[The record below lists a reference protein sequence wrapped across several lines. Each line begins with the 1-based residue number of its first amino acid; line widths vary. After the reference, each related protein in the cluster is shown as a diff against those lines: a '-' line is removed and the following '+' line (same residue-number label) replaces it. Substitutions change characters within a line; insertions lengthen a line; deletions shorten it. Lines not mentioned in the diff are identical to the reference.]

1 LPRKKLHPMN
11 KAELVN
17 EVQRLL
23 GDGTSRAAAERAADS
38 VLAGIKRGLK
48 RDSEVHLVGFGT
60 FTVAQ
65 RSARK
70 GFNPHTRQP
79 MKIAAMKLVRFKAGA
94 NLRGLR

>member
-1 LPRKKLHPMN
+1 MN

-23 GDGTSRAAAERAADS
+23 GDGTSRAAAERAAES
-38 VLAGIKRGLK
+38 VLSAIKRGLR

-60 FTVAQ
+60 FSVAQ
-65 RSARK
+65 RTARK

-79 MKIAAMKLVRFKAGA
+79 MKIPAMKLVRFKAGA
-94 NLRGLR
+94 TLRGMR

>member
-1 LPRKKLHPMN
+1 MN

-17 EVQRLL
+17 EVHRLL
-23 GDGTSRAAAERAADS
+23 GDGTSLAASERAADS
-38 VLAGIKRGLK
+38 VLQAIKRGLK
-48 RDSEVHLVGFGT
+48 RDGDVHLVGFGT

-79 MKIAAMKLVRFKAGA
+79 MKIPAMKLVRFKAGSS
-94 NLRGLR
+94 LRGLR